1 MSRSVS
7 YGASAFDKSN
17 RTAFHSQNL
26 LSGHSQSQSHG
37 HTLPNPIPIAASVP
51 PDYGTTHASGITLLL
66 ADHEKFGFSER
77 LVTLFSWHSP
87 CCAMLCHGYI
97 SDCRL

>member
-7 YGASAFDKSN
+7 NDASVSDRSN
-17 RTAFHSQNL
+17 RTAFHSQNS
-26 LSGHSQSQSHG
+26 LSSHSHSQSHSH
-37 HTLPNPIPIAASVP
+37 TPTPFIPIAASVP

-77 LVTLFSWHSP
+77 LVSVVL
-87 CCAMLCHGYI
+87 
-97 SDCRL
+97 